1 MLGFVYVSGQL
12 PYSIEGKP
20 LPGNPSIGEQ
30 AEQLIKNVSNVLEAS
45 NSSLNKIVK
54 NTVFLTDMKLQF
66 AEFNQVYAKFFN
78 EHKPSRS
85 CIAVKELPLGAPF
98 EMESIA
104 IEKEN

>member
-1 MLGFVYVSGQL
+1 M
-12 PYSIEGKP
+12 
-20 LPGNPSIGEQ
+20 PGNPSIGEQ
-30 AEQLIKNVSNVLEAS
+30 AEQMIKNVSNVLEAS
-45 NSSLNKIVK
+45 NSSLNNIVK

-66 AEFNQVYAKFFN
+66 GEFNQAYAKFFN

-104 IEKEN
+104 IEKKN